1 MTKDVCMIFFQ
12 SGRGTL
18 ETAESLLRDRGCMI
32 DRQPTEYGG
41 ELHVTCGDSPVL
53 RIGFVADDYVLGEA
67 GELSEGTPHA
77 QAMSQCDVRYEIAID
92 DLDAVLDE
100 INTLIEVQATLQDA
114 TGGYIH
120 NSWNGKIMAP
130 EA

>member
-1 MTKDVCMIFFQ
+1 MRNDVCMIFFQ

-18 ETAESLLRDRGCMI
+18 ETAEALLLDRGCAI
-32 DRQPTEYGG
+32 DRQPTEYGD

-53 RIGFVADDYVLGEA
+53 RIAFVTDDYVLGEA

-77 QAMSQCDVRYEIAID
+77 QGMSLCDVRYEIAID

-100 INTLIEVQATLQDA
+100 MNHLIEVQATLQDA
-114 TGGYIH
+114 TGGYMH
-120 NSWNGKIMAP
+120 NSWNGEISAP
-130 EA
+130 EV